1 MKNFFV
7 IIILFNSISC
17 SEEYPNDNDRDQNM
31 SDIIELPALRT
42 NSSFNQPYRI
52 LKTTISDPA
61 VFDQNYGNLEIS
73 IGYVLRYYFYT
84 AIDLNSDKNELISMD
99 RSTFTMPD
107 TADSVELIRAAISEI
122 SDMSY
127 GSQECYIDQINLFN
141 DHINDLLMSS
151 KKNESKS
158 FVLQSLKKIK
168 NFEGCNKK
176 IMKFLIAELKKA
188 DDSTDF
194 EPEEIQFLFEFED

>member
-7 IIILFNSISC
+7 MIILFNSISC

-61 VFDQNYGNLEIS
+61 VFDKNYGNLEIS

-84 AIDLNSDKNELISMD
+84 AIDLNSDNNQLISMD

-107 TADSVELIRAAISEI
+107 TSDSVELIRAAISEI

-127 GSQECYIDQINLFN
+127 GSQENDQFITKYFDGCIDLTKVNKNCIAPTVVDPVCGCDGFSYNNSTLAECSG
-141 DHINDLLMSS
+141 LLSYSS
-151 KKNESKS
+151 GS
-158 FVLQSLKKIK
+158 
-168 NFEGCNKK
+168 C
-176 IMKFLIAELKKA
+176 
-188 DDSTDF
+188 D
-194 EPEEIQFLFEFED
+194 

>member
-1 MKNFFV
+1 MNQYNYEKFFCYASS
-7 IIILFNSISC
+7 FNSISC
-17 SEEYPNDNDRDQNM
+17 SEEYSNDNDRDQNL

-61 VFDQNYGNLEIS
+61 VFDKNYGNLEIS

-107 TADSVELIRAAISEI
+107 TSDSVELIRAAISEI
-122 SDMSY
+122 SNMTF
-127 GSQECYIDQINLFN
+127 GSQENEEFIIKYFDGCIDLTKVNKNCIAPTVVDPVCGCDGFLTIIQSWL
-141 DHINDLLMSS
+141 DVLDLL
-151 KKNESKS
+151 
-158 FVLQSLKKIK
+158 VTLKVIVIK
-168 NFEGCNKK
+168 
-176 IMKFLIAELKKA
+176 
-188 DDSTDF
+188 
-194 EPEEIQFLFEFED
+194 

>member
-1 MKNFFV
+1 MKNLFV
-7 IIILFNSISC
+7 MLLIFNSISC
-17 SEEYPNDNDRDQNM
+17 SEEYPNDNDRDQNL

-61 VFDQNYGNLEIS
+61 VFDKNYGNLEIS

-107 TADSVELIRAAISEI
+107 TSDSVELIRAAISEI
-122 SDMSY
+122 SNMTF
-127 GSQECYIDQINLFN
+127 GSQENEEFITKYFDGCIDLTKVN
-141 DHINDLLMSS
+141 
-151 KKNESKS
+151 KNCIAPTVVDPVCGCDGFTYNNSTLAGCAGLIS
-158 FVLQSLKKIK
+158 YSL
-168 NFEGCNKK
+168 GSC
-176 IMKFLIAELKKA
+176 
-188 DDSTDF
+188 D
-194 EPEEIQFLFEFED
+194 

>member
-1 MKNFFV
+1 MKNLLV
-7 IIILFNSISC
+7 MLLIVNSISC
-17 SEEYPNDNDRDQNM
+17 SEQYPNDNDRDQNL

-61 VFDQNYGNLEIS
+61 VFDKNYGNLEIS

-107 TADSVELIRAAISEI
+107 TSDSVELIRAAISEI
-122 SDMSY
+122 SNMTF
-127 GSQECYIDQINLFN
+127 GSQENEEFIIKYFDGCV
-141 DHINDLLMSS
+141 DLT
-151 KKNESKS
+151 KVN
-158 FVLQSLKKIK
+158 
-168 NFEGCNKK
+168 
-176 IMKFLIAELKKA
+176 
-188 DDSTDF
+188 
-194 EPEEIQFLFEFED
+194 

>member
-1 MKNFFV
+1 MKNLFV
-7 IIILFNSISC
+7 MLLIFNSISC
-17 SEEYPNDNDRDQNM
+17 SEEYPNDNDRDQNL

-61 VFDQNYGNLEIS
+61 VFDKNYGNLEIS

-107 TADSVELIRAAISEI
+107 TSDSVELIRAAISEI
-122 SDMSY
+122 SNMTF
-127 GSQECYIDQINLFN
+127 GSQENEEFIIKYFDGCIDLSNVTNHFVNPKQLSLSPARR
-141 DHINDLLMSS
+141 HLLRFRWPRRCNYSS
-151 KKNESKS
+151 ATHRAH
-158 FVLQSLKKIK
+158 QTRRR
-168 NFEGCNKK
+168 G
-176 IMKFLIAELKKA
+176 
-188 DDSTDF
+188 
-194 EPEEIQFLFEFED
+194 P

>member
-1 MKNFFV
+1 MKNFFTL
-7 IIILFNSISC
+7 IIIFHSISC
-17 SEEYPNDNDRDQNM
+17 SEEYSSDSDRDENI
-31 SDIIELPALRT
+31 SDTIELPALRT

-127 GSQECYIDQINLFN
+127 GSQENEQFIAKYFDGCIDLTKI
-141 DHINDLLMSS
+141 D
-151 KKNESKS
+151 KNCIAPT
-158 FVLQSLKKIK
+158 VVDPVC
-168 NFEGCNKK
+168 GCDGFSYNNST
-176 IMKFLIAELKKA
+176 LAECSGLVSYTQGSC
-188 DDSTDF
+188 D
-194 EPEEIQFLFEFED
+194 